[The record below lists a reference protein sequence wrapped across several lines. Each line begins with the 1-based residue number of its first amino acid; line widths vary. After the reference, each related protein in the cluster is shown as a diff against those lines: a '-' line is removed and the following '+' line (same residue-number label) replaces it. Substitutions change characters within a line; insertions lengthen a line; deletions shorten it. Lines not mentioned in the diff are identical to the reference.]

1 MTAKTITIREDVYR
15 MLVSLKRNNE
25 SFSTL
30 LERLAKSGSNVNKL
44 KDLRGFVE
52 IDDKEM
58 HLKEI
63 SSKWIDDLA
72 VEEIRSQRE
81 KSW

>member
-1 MTAKTITIREDVYR
+1 MTTKTITIKEDVYR

-30 LERLAKSGSNVNKL
+30 FERLAKSRSNINKL
-44 KDLRGFVE
+44 KALRGFVE

-58 HLKEI
+58 LLKEI
-63 SSKWIDDLA
+63 SDKRK
-72 VEEIRSQRE
+72 EIRY
-81 KSW
+81 

>member
-1 MTAKTITIREDVYR
+1 MATKTITIKEDVYR

-30 LERLAKSGSNVNKL
+30 FERLAKSRSNINKL
-44 KDLRGFVE
+44 KELRGFVE

-58 HLKEI
+58 LLKEI
-63 SSKWIDDLA
+63 SEKRK
-72 VEEIRSQRE
+72 EIRY
-81 KSW
+81 

>member
-1 MTAKTITIREDVYR
+1 MTTKTITIKEDVYR

-44 KDLRGFVE
+44 KELRGFVE
-52 IDDKEM
+52 IDNKEM
-58 HLKEI
+58 LLKEM
-63 SSKWIDDLA
+63 SEKRK
-72 VEEIRSQRE
+72 EIRY
-81 KSW
+81 

>member
-1 MTAKTITIREDVYR
+1 MATKTITIKEDVYR

-30 LERLAKSGSNVNKL
+30 FERLAKSSSNINKL
-44 KDLRGFVE
+44 KALRGFVE

-58 HLKEI
+58 LLKEI
-63 SSKWIDDLA
+63 SEKRK
-72 VEEIRSQRE
+72 EIRY
-81 KSW
+81 

>member
-1 MTAKTITIREDVYR
+1 MTTKTITIREDVYR
-15 MLVSLKRNNE
+15 MLVSLKRSDE

-30 LERLAKSGSNVNKL
+30 FERLAKSGSNVNKL
-44 KDLRGFVE
+44 KELRGFVE

-58 HLKEI
+58 LLKEI
-63 SSKWIDDLA
+63 SSKWIGDSA
-72 VEEIRSQRE
+72 AEEIRSQRE